1 MEIKE
6 RIQQSAG
13 ALFMNYGVR
22 SVTLDEIA
30 NELGISK
37 KTIYQY
43 FLNKAEII
51 LEVARTY
58 IKEEQLQIE
67 QIASNSE
74 NAVHE
79 LVNICA
85 WSTQTFQNMAPKL
98 VYEVQKYY
106 PQAWKVFEEYSLG
119 YILDKLKDNL
129 NRGIQEKLYR
139 PDMNVEMVA
148 RIRISQFDASTR
160 QDYFPLNDF
169 DPATLQLEMFEL
181 FMYGIVTQQGRI
193 ILKEYLNQENYLKT
207 QTVESNLNT

>member
-6 RIQQSAG
+6 RIQHSAST
-13 ALFMNYGVR
+13 LFMNYGVR

-43 FLNKAEII
+43 FLNKAEIV
-51 LEVARTY
+51 LEVARAY
-58 IKEEQLQIE
+58 VKEEQNQIE
-67 QIASNSE
+67 QIASYSK
-74 NAVHE
+74 NAINE

-85 WSTQTFQNMAPKL
+85 WSTSTFQNMAPKL

-106 PQAWKVFEEYSLG
+106 PQAWKIFEEYSLG
-119 YILDKLKDNL
+119 FILDKLKDNL
-129 NRGIQEKLYR
+129 RRGISEKLYR
-139 PDMNVEMVA
+139 ADMNIEMVA

-169 DPATLQLEMFEL
+169 NPTKLQLEMFEL
-181 FMYGIVTQQGRI
+181 FMYGIVTQEGRI
-193 ILKEYLNQENYLKT
+193 VLQQYLKQENLLKSLST
-207 QTVESNLNT
+207 STDSNT